1 MHPTRRVLA
10 ASFAAARGVFSF
22 GLTAHSR
29 KLTTCVV
36 NRSVGGLGTPQR
48 VTSSTPGLGVRNLGR
63 FDVTRLPSRGF
74 A

>member
-1 MHPTRRVLA
+1 MHPTWRVLA

-22 GLTAHSR
+22 GLSAHSR

-36 NRSVGGLGTPQR
+36 NRGVGGLGTPQR